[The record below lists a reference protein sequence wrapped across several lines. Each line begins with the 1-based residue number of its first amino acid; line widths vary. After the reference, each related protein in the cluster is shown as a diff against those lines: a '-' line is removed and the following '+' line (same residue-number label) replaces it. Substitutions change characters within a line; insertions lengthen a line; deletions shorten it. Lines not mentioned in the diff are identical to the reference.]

1 MLSQEDGMKRLCAFD
16 IERDRK
22 NEHLISAGWAIY
34 TTDREPPE
42 TGQCANKEVGDLIE
56 QIGLADILVGHN
68 IIDSDIPFL
77 QQWYPTMQSA
87 VGAKPVIDT
96 LYLSPVAFPHNPY
109 HHLYKDY
116 KPYPLAQ
123 NDPVKDSQ
131 ASVQLMNEEATAF
144 AGFPADVRSV
154 LVTLLAR
161 CAKTAAITSQL
172 IGDGTILTQEQLL
185 ATIQQLW
192 GLRLCVH
199 ALPAVVQ
206 QAWSDEMAAWALAVV
221 LAWIHEEDGVSVVG
235 QWPRELTPFVPQF
248 LHDLRDTSC
257 DDPSCAWCRASS
269 PREKLSQLFGF
280 DDFKPNQEA
289 IVRAALAGENVLTV
303 LPTGGGKSLCFQL
316 PALMQAER
324 SKTLTVVLSPLVSLM
339 QDQVTG
345 LRQRFEITN
354 VALLG
359 GALSQLERK
368 DVFDQ
373 VRLGNVDL
381 LFISPEQL
389 RNHSTIELLGS
400 REIGR
405 WVIDEAHC
413 ISQWGHNFRVDYTYI
428 PTAILSITGTAVPI
442 SCFTATA
449 KTEVIDEIEAL
460 FAPCLTQ
467 PFTRFTPD
475 EERTNLSYHIKELPE
490 DRKKPELLRILQA
503 NDGPAIVYARTHR
516 KTEEYAVF
524 LSDHDVKADFYHA
537 GLDAQ
542 IRSIKQQ
549 AFQDGEVR
557 VMVATTAF
565 GMGIDKKDVR
575 TVVLVDAPDSLES
588 YVQEI
593 GRAGRDGLHSD
604 TLAIYSEQ
612 DISAMYN
619 MLLMNQ
625 IGRRDLVGIFSS
637 LRRRAKE
644 ADSTHLEL
652 TSGEIIQDD
661 DGELS
666 FGLDDRDYDTRTKVA
681 LHFLELQD
689 AAERGLN
696 RSRAVS
702 IKLLMGKDD
711 ALALLEQSACMVDR
725 TRAIATYLFDHV
737 EVTSADDASAGLVN
751 TDRMLEAL
759 GVERQLV
766 WNTMETMRGL
776 HILEYSM
783 QLRLTVR
790 AAKTREILPELDQ
803 LIAQMEALY
812 ALLLGDALH
821 PPGGTGPSLSL
832 VVDADTIV
840 PRIEQASSTVIAEQS
855 RLYELLSCLSCVG
868 FLKFRK
874 RQRGRF
880 AVTLTEHEG
889 DQPTAP
895 LPAAMFEAQCAGTTR
910 AMQTFLELAGQSP
923 HTVITIDAAD
933 LITRLDL
940 GQETTG
946 ILDASV
952 RLLSLL
958 RFITLLEVPGLFSPV
973 MTLTVTVTK
982 KVGTIHGQD
991 LKKMQDE
998 QFFKVRA
1005 MEQYCLLLLGKR
1017 LGVANLFGKANTS
1030 FLADYFRLTEKE
1042 FIKTHL
1048 ADVEPIVYKP
1058 ISWQKSVAADKDIQ
1072 DLSSEQRTVLDSKQD
1087 AVMVLAGPGSGK
1099 TRLLVAKVVAL
1110 ITDEQVNP
1118 ATILVLVYNHAAR
1131 QEIRRRLHVLLGD
1144 TALSVAVHTFH
1155 SFALAEVCHVDVLQ
1169 LLRGEHKEQGFKD
1182 AITTAADILERH
1194 AETER
1199 LTLPYRY
1206 VLIDEYQD
1214 ITADQYRMVSALV
1227 GRLRESGDRQ
1237 YIFAI
1242 GDDDQNIYAYNGAD
1256 IRHIRAFEKDY
1267 DAVQYGLSV
1276 NFRSLPGIVA
1286 FGNRLIEGNHDR
1298 MKREMTLR
1306 AHDPQPASQ
1315 PHSVFWTD
1323 YRSRAEE
1330 SAAILGLRQQSADRS
1345 VAILG
1350 RTNADIAHIRWTLRH
1365 KGIEFS
1371 DLNQRHCSYLPLSMW
1386 LVKNDLTANPNALY
1400 TPSALTALCDNLQK
1414 TQNLRDWQMQE
1425 ARDWIRDLASDGTDE
1440 LTGQDLLHDLV
1451 RWTFEPSTSSTRTFG
1466 GGPQLFVDTMH
1477 KSKGT
1482 EFDDVILVGTDRLQI
1497 TEEERRVWYVA
1508 CTRSRSRLTI
1518 SVANCEQPL
1527 LGQLLLAPLASY
1539 WDAKP
1544 AVDPASLPQEV
1555 WSYELNP
1562 GDAYLGS
1569 IRRKPDNRDVPV
1581 VLRGLDAGSLHVIRN
1596 GSKFGLCSGNVQLT
1610 ASSNDGADA
1619 ARTWPHDPTTMEVE
1633 SPVVLVRET
1642 ADEQDFVALATLTA
1656 AK

>member
-1 MLSQEDGMKRLCAFD
+1 MKRLCAFD

-22 NEHLISAGWAIY
+22 GEHLISAGWAVY
-34 TTDREPPE
+34 TTADQVSPE
-42 TGQCANKEVGDLIE
+42 TGMRAAKEIGDLIE
-56 QIGLADILVGHN
+56 QIELADILVGHN

-77 QQWYPTMQSA
+77 EQRFPTMQPA
-87 VGAKPVIDT
+87 VGNKPVIDT
-96 LYLSPVAFPHNPY
+96 LYLSPVAFPTNPY

-131 ASVQLMNEEATAF
+131 ASVQLMNEEAAAF

-161 CAKTAAITSQL
+161 CAKTADITSQL

-185 ATIQQLW
+185 ATVKQLW
-192 GLRLCVH
+192 GPRLCLH
-199 ALPAVVQ
+199 TLPAVVQ
-206 QAWSDEMAAWALAVV
+206 QAWDDEMGAWALAVV
-221 LAWIHEEDGVSVVG
+221 LAWIDKQDGVSVIG
-235 QWPRELTPFVPQF
+235 KWPREQAPWVPQF
-248 LHDLRDTSC
+248 LHDLRESTC
-257 DDPSCAWCRASS
+257 DDPSCTWCRSSS
-269 PREKLSQLFGF
+269 PREKLRQLFGF
-280 DDFKPNQEA
+280 DDFRPNQEA
-289 IVRAALAGENVLTV
+289 IVQAALAGKNVLTV

-359 GALSQLERK
+359 GALSPLERK

-389 RNHSTIELLGS
+389 RNHSTIELLES

-405 WVIDEAHC
+405 WVVDEAHC
-413 ISQWGHNFRVDYTYI
+413 ISQWGHNFRVDYAYI
-428 PTAILSITGTAVPI
+428 PTAILSITGTVVPI

-449 KTEVIDEIEAL
+449 KAEVVEEIEQQFAL
-460 FAPCLTQ
+460 CLTQ
-467 PFTRFTPD
+467 PFTRFTPE

-490 DRKKPELLRILQA
+490 DRKKPELLHVLQA
-503 NDGPAIVYARTHR
+503 NDGPAIVYARTR
-516 KTEEYAVF
+516 LKTEEYAAF
-524 LSDHDVKADFYHA
+524 LSDNEIKADFYHA

-542 IRSIKQQ
+542 TRAIKQQ
-549 AFQDGEVR
+549 AFQDSEVR

-593 GRAGRDGLHSD
+593 GRAGRDGLPSD

-619 MLLMNQ
+619 MLLMHQ

-637 LRRRAKE
+637 LRNRVRE
-644 ADSTHLEL
+644 TGSTHLEL
-652 TSGEIIQDD
+652 TSGEIIQGD

-689 AAERGLN
+689 AAQRGLN
-696 RSRAVS
+696 HGQAVS
-702 IKLLMGKDD
+702 IKLLMGKDA
-711 ALALLEQSACMVDR
+711 ALVLLEQSACMVAR

-737 EVTSADDASAGLVN
+737 EATSTDDASAWVVN
-751 TDRMLEAL
+751 TDGMLVAL

-766 WNTMETMRGL
+766 WNTMETLRQL

-783 QLRLTVR
+783 QLRLTMR
-790 AAKTREILPELDQ
+790 AKKVKEILPELEQ
-803 LIAQMEALY
+803 LTTQMKALY
-812 ALLLGDALH
+812 ALLREDAQH
-821 PPGGTGPSLSL
+821 PSDGASPGLTL

-840 PRIEQASSTVIAEQS
+840 PRVERASSTIITEHS
-855 RLYELLSCLSCVG
+855 RLYELLSCLSCVR

-874 RQRGRF
+874 KQKDRF
-880 AVTLTEHEG
+880 SVTLMEHEG
-889 DQPTAP
+889 EASHDP
-895 LPAAMFEAQCAGTTR
+895 LPVGMLEAQCLGTLR
-910 AMQTFLELAGQSP
+910 AMQIFLELAGNSP
-923 HTVITIDAAD
+923 HTVITVDAAD
-933 LITRLDL
+933 LTARLDL
-940 GQETTG
+940 GEETPG
-946 ILDASV
+946 ILDAGV

-973 MTLTVTVTK
+973 MSLNVTVTK

-991 LKKMQDE
+991 LRKMQDE

-1005 MEQYCLLLLGKR
+1005 MEQYCLLILGKR
-1017 LGVANLFGKANTS
+1017 LGVGNLFGKANTS
-1030 FLADYFRLTEKE
+1030 FLTDYFRLSEKE

-1048 ADVEPIVYKP
+1048 ADVEPIAYKP
-1058 ISWQKSVAADKDIQ
+1058 VTWQKSVATDKNFEE
-1072 DLSSEQRTVLDSKQD
+1072 LSPEQKAVLDSKQD

-1110 ITDEQVNP
+1110 ITNEQVNP

-1131 QEIRRRLHVLLGD
+1131 QEIRRRLRVLLGD

-1155 SFALAEVCHVDVLQ
+1155 SFALGEVCHINVMDI
-1169 LLRGEHKEQGFKD
+1169 LRGEHKDQRFAD
-1182 AITTAADILERH
+1182 AITAAANILERH

-1199 LTLPYRY
+1199 IPLPYRY

-1227 GRLRESGDRQ
+1227 GRLRESGERQ

-1242 GDDDQNIYAYNGAD
+1242 GDDDQNIYAFNGAD
-1256 IRHIRAFEKDY
+1256 VRHIQAFEKDY
-1267 DAVQYGLSV
+1267 DAVQYGLSI
-1276 NFRSLPGIVA
+1276 NFRSLPGIVTFA
-1286 FGNRLIEGNHDR
+1286 NRLIEGNHDR
-1298 MKREMTLR
+1298 MKKDMTLR
-1306 AHDPQPASQ
+1306 ANDPQPASQ
-1315 PHSVFWTD
+1315 PHSVFWAE

-1330 SAAILGLRQQSADRS
+1330 SATIVELVRQSTGRRIAILGKA
-1345 VAILG
+1345 
-1350 RTNADIAHIRWTLRH
+1350 NKDIAHIRWTLH
-1365 KGIEFS
+1365 HEGIAFS

-1386 LVKNDLTANPNALY
+1386 LVKNELTANPNSLY
-1400 TPSALTALCDNLQK
+1400 TPSALTALCDSLQK
-1414 TQNLRDWQMQE
+1414 AQSLCDWQMQE
-1425 ARDWIRDLASDGTDE
+1425 AHDWIRDLVCDDTEE

-1451 RWTFEPSTSSTRTFG
+1451 RWLFEPSTASTRAFG
-1466 GGPQLFVDTMH
+1466 EGPQISVDTMH

-1482 EFDDVILVGTDRLQI
+1482 EFDDVILVGTDQWKI
-1497 TEEERRVWYVA
+1497 DEEERRIWYVA
-1508 CTRSRSRLTI
+1508 CTRARSRLTMF
-1518 SVANCEQPL
+1518 VPPCERPL
-1527 LGQLLLAPLASY
+1527 LGQLLSPPLAYPS
-1539 WDAKP
+1539 DVTP
-1544 AVDPASLPQEV
+1544 VMDPATLPQSV
-1555 WSYELNP
+1555 WSHELDP
-1562 GDAYLGS
+1562 GDTYIS
-1569 IRRKPDNRDVPV
+1569 FCKFKPDNRDVPAMF
-1581 VLRGLDAGSLHVIRN
+1581 RNLDQATLHITQEN
-1596 GSKFGLCSGNVQLT
+1596 GQYFVCSSCTPLARLSHSGATT
-1610 ASSNDGADA
+1610 ASQCPSS
-1619 ARTWPHDPTTMEVE
+1619 PTAIAVE
-1633 SPVVLVRET
+1633 SPIILVRET
-1642 ADEQDFVALATLTA
+1642 ADEQDFVVLATLTA